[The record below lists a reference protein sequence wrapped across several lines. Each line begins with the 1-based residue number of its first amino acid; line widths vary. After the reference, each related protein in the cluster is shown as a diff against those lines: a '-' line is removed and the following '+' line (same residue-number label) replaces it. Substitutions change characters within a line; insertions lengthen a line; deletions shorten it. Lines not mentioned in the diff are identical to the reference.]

1 MLRRLQIAY
10 STGLKKSRSVSVVES
25 FDPTVKRP
33 SLLNQNFSENFAHA
47 PTAKGQRFGPFGLTS
62 PLTSRRLTFSKL
74 EKNGSI
80 ADGLKIE
87 KIEEVEEDGGV

>member
-1 MLRRLQIAY
+1 MHFFDARNKI
-10 STGLKKSRSVSVVES
+10 GL
-25 FDPTVKRP
+25 
-33 SLLNQNFSENFAHA
+33 EN
-47 PTAKGQRFGPFGLTS
+47 
-62 PLTSRRLTFSKL
+62 FSKL